1 MSGNR
6 HSYMSTY
13 RPELKFKN
21 EQEFKTWWMESQR
34 GTYPPPKA
42 FFEIEN
48 EEKEPG
54 FPDTLLINAE
64 NRALFFEFKM
74 AYKSGRFTMEP
85 TQPRFFKNHPNLSI
99 FVVVWDAE
107 KSMEYVIGADTI
119 ADKVLEKSSLTLNVR
134 KMD

>member
-1 MSGNR
+1 
-6 HSYMSTY
+6 
-13 RPELKFKN
+13 
-21 EQEFKTWWMESQR
+21 MEGQR
-34 GTYPPPKA
+34 GTYPPPRA

-54 FPDTLLINAE
+54 FPDTLLVNAD
-64 NRALFFEFKM
+64 NRALFFEFKV

-85 TQPRFFKNHPNLSI
+85 TQPRFFKEHPNLSI

-134 KMD
+134 KMA